1 MPGRIVHPAVA
12 SKTTMNFLRPS
23 VRAIPA
29 AEAFMESVRYM
40 LMSKSSSGAGKTAYT
55 A

>member
-1 MPGRIVHPAVA
+1 MPGKIVPPVVA
-12 SKTTMNFLRPS
+12 GKLTMRFLSPS
-23 VRAIPA
+23 VRAIPV

-40 LMSKSSSGAGKTAYT
+40 LMSKNSSGAGKTVYT

>member
-1 MPGRIVHPAVA
+1 MPGRIAHPAVA
-12 SKTTMNFLRPS
+12 SKLTINFLRPS
-23 VRAIPA
+23 VRAIPS

-40 LMSKSSSGAGKTAYT
+40 LMSKNSSGAGKTVYT

>member
-1 MPGRIVHPAVA
+1 MPGRIAHPAVA
-12 SKTTMNFLRPS
+12 GKPTINFLRPF
-23 VRAIPA
+23 VRAITA

-40 LMSKSSSGAGKTAYT
+40 LMSKSSSGAGKTVYT